1 MCVEDVYM
9 WRMRGVG
16 VEVVWVWRVFGCGG
30 CMGVEGVCVCESL
43 CAYTWKHLLMRN
55 GVDVCVCRG
64 KMICAQTTVC
74 RWGRRKSS

>member
-30 CMGVEGVCVCESL
+30 CMGVEGVCVCVKV
-43 CAYTWKHLLMRN
+43 YVHT
-55 GVDVCVCRG
+55 RG
-64 KMICAQTTVC
+64 SICL
-74 RWGRRKSS
+74 